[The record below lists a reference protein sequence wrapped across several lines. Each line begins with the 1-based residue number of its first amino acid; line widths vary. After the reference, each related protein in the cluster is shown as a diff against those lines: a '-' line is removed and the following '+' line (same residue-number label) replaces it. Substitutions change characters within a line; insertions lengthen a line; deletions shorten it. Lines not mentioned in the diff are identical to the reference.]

1 MADKKRFA
9 FMLDRDLLERL
20 ESIKA
25 RTGISHSEQIRQAIR
40 MWIDSREWP
49 VRPAVKGKASG
60 R

>member
-1 MADKKRFA
+1 
-9 FMLDRDLLERL
+9 MLDRDLLERL